1 MNYGLRREL
10 KKGITVNLESRRG
23 KGRKGRKGRGSW
35 RIFNLIFL
43 VIDRYVYVG
52 LKHQPQLKL
61 I

>member
-10 KKGITVNLESRRG
+10 KKGITVNLESRGG
-23 KGRKGRKGRGSW
+23 KGRKGRGFS

-43 VIDRYVYVG
+43 VINRYVYVG

>member
-23 KGRKGRKGRGSW
+23 KGRKGRGSW

-52 LKHQPQLKL
+52 LKHQPHLKL